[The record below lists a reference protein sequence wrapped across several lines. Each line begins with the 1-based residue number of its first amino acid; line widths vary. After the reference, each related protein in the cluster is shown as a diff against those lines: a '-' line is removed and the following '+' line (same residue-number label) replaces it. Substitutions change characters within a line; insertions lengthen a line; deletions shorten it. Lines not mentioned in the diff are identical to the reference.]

1 LFWSFVLLLM
11 IEVVAGMFMT
21 QMLAESVTDEN
32 LDLEMRT
39 FIYTHFGTTSR
50 SILTMFQITM
60 APGAWGLIGRPLVEE
75 VSPAFAWFFVL
86 YVGGVSFAIIRII
99 TALFLRQTLAV
110 AAGDEQMMKQEK
122 IKSQR
127 KYTESVRDLFLH
139 VNPSGTGE
147 VTFDEFQQLLMDEHV
162 TTWLQ
167 VLELNPKNAS
177 YIFELCDDGDGRLT
191 LDEFLSGVF
200 RLKGTAQQIDMVLLQ
215 REAKEI
221 RSMMSKIWEHTL
233 ETSSVKTPVSEKERG
248 HNTHLCK
255 TSHMER
261 AVE

>member
-1 LFWSFVLLLM
+1 MNAIYTGIGSLFWSFVLLGL
-11 IEVVAGMFMT
+11 IEIIAALFMT
-21 QMLAESVTDEN
+21 QILADTISD
-32 LDLEMRT
+32 DSRPLETRR
-39 FIYTHFGTTSR
+39 FIYQYYGTTSR
-50 SILTMFQITM
+50 TTLTMFQITM

-221 RSMMSKIWEHTL
+221 RSMMSKI
-233 ETSSVKTPVSEKERG
+233 
-248 HNTHLCK
+248 
-255 TSHMER
+255 
-261 AVE
+261 